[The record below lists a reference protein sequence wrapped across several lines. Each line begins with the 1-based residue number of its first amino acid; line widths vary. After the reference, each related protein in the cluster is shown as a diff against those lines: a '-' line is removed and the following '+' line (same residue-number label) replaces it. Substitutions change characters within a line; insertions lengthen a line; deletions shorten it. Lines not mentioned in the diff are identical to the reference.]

1 MSCRVAHAQLVAVHL
16 RNPHSILATF
26 ARRPEAV
33 IDVRLPAGPASDA
46 WRDVERLARE
56 YRVPVVRGATHGE
69 RVGRRGQR
77 EAEGG
82 RGGIAEATVKEHAEV
97 PLEVLFGVDSPESGQ
112 ADSAQD
118 NGVPDNGA
126 QDSVAQDTGGR
137 RSGHRLWLALDQ
149 LQDPHN
155 VGAIFRTAAFF
166 GIAGILLTRDR
177 SAPLNGTVY
186 DVASGALEVVPF
198 SHPANLSRGLE
209 IAKAAGLWVLGA
221 SEHAEQDVCA
231 VDRDRSWLL
240 VLGNEERGLRRL
252 TLDTCD
258 ETCRL
263 TARGE
268 IGSLNVSVAAGVLMA
283 LLSPG
288 TGRDQSPLAGKP
300 RLD

>member
-1 MSCRVAHAQLVAVHL
+1 MAVHL

-26 ARRPEAV
+26 ERRPEAV
-33 IDVRLPAGPASDA
+33 IDVRLPEGPASDA
-46 WRDVERLARE
+46 WREVEQQAKAH
-56 YRVPVVRGATHGE
+56 RVPVVRGATHSE

-77 EAEGG
+77 EAAGG
-82 RGGIAEATVKEHAEV
+82 RGGIAEATVKERPDVPAE
-97 PLEVLFGVDSPESGQ
+97 LLFANDDGTKP
-112 ADSAQD
+112 A
-118 NGVPDNGA
+118 P
-126 QDSVAQDTGGR
+126 
-137 RSGHRLWLALDQ
+137 HRLWLALDQ

-166 GIAGILLTRDR
+166 GVAGILLTRDR

-198 SHPANLSRGLE
+198 SHPSNLSHA
-209 IAKAAGLWVLGA
+209 IDVAKEAGLWVLGA
-221 SEHAEQDVCA
+221 SEHAPRDARE

-252 TLDTCD
+252 TLDKCD

-263 TARGE
+263 TAQGE

-283 LLSPG
+283 LLAPS
-288 TGRDQSPLAGKP
+288 A
-300 RLD
+300 

>member
-1 MSCRVAHAQLVAVHL
+1 MLGWKCPAASCMLTAVAIHL

-26 ARRPEAV
+26 ERRPEAV

-46 WRDVERLARE
+46 WRDVEQLAKAH
-56 YRVPVVRGATHGE
+56 RVPVVRGATQGE

-77 EAEGG
+77 EAAGG
-82 RGGIAEATVKEHAEV
+82 RGGIAEATVKERPDV
-97 PLEVLFGVDSPESGQ
+97 PPEVLFGNESE
-112 ADSAQD
+112 
-118 NGVPDNGA
+118 NKP
-126 QDSVAQDTGGR
+126 VAP
-137 RSGHRLWLALDQ
+137 RLWLALDQ

-166 GIAGILLTRDR
+166 GVAGILLTRDR

-186 DVASGALEVVPF
+186 DIASGALEVVPF
-198 SHPANLSRGLE
+198 SHPANLIHGVE
-209 IAKAAGLWVLGA
+209 IAKAAGLWVLGT
-221 SEHAEQDVCA
+221 SEHAERDVRE

-252 TLDTCD
+252 TLDKCD

-268 IGSLNVSVAAGVLMA
+268 IASLNASVAAGVLLA
-283 LLSPG
+283 LLT
-288 TGRDQSPLAGKP
+288 TGGRPTH
-300 RLD
+300 

>member
-1 MSCRVAHAQLVAVHL
+1 MLTIVAVHL

-26 ARRPEAV
+26 ERRPEAI

-46 WRDVERLARE
+46 WRDVEQLARSH
-56 YRVPVVRGATHGE
+56 RVPVVLGATQGE

-77 EAEGG
+77 EAAGG
-82 RGGIAEATVKEHAEV
+82 RGGVAEATVKERPDV
-97 PLEVLFGVDSPESGQ
+97 PLEVLFGV
-112 ADSAQD
+112 
-118 NGVPDNGA
+118 GA
-126 QDSVAQDTGGR
+126 PQEPAIAPQEPAIAPGEPAIEGEQR
-137 RSGHRLWLALDQ
+137 APRLWLALDQ

-166 GIAGILLTRDR
+166 GVAGILLTRDR

-221 SEHAEQDVCA
+221 SEHAARDVGEI
-231 VDRDRSWLL
+231 DRDRSWLL

-263 TARGE
+263 TARGA
-268 IGSLNVSVAAGVLMA
+268 IGSLNVSVAAGVLIA
-283 LLSPG
+283 LLT
-288 TGRDQSPLAGKP
+288 TGARPAH
-300 RLD
+300 

>member
-1 MSCRVAHAQLVAVHL
+1 LRREVLTVAVHL

-26 ARRPEAV
+26 ERRPEAI

-46 WRDVERLARE
+46 WRDVEELARSH
-56 YRVPVVRGATHGE
+56 RVPVVRGATPGE

-77 EAEGG
+77 EAAGG
-82 RGGIAEATVKEHAEV
+82 RGGVAEATVKERPDV
-97 PLEVLFGVDSPESGQ
+97 PLEVLFGV
-112 ADSAQD
+112 
-118 NGVPDNGA
+118 GA
-126 QDSVAQDTGGR
+126 QEPAIASQEPGIAPPEPGIDGEKRASP
-137 RSGHRLWLALDQ
+137 RLWLALDQ

-166 GIAGILLTRDR
+166 GVAGILLTRDR

-221 SEHAEQDVCA
+221 SEHAARDVGEI
-231 VDRDRSWLL
+231 DRDRSWLL

-268 IGSLNVSVAAGVLMA
+268 IGSLNVSVAAGVLIA
-283 LLSPG
+283 LLTAG
-288 TGRDQSPLAGKP
+288 GGR
-300 RLD
+300 

>member
-1 MSCRVAHAQLVAVHL
+1 MLGWKCAAAWCMLTAVAVHL

-26 ARRPEAV
+26 ERRPEAV

-46 WRDVERLARE
+46 WRDVEQLAKAH
-56 YRVPVVRGATHGE
+56 RVPVVRGAT
-69 RVGRRGQR
+69 Q
-77 EAEGG
+77 GG
-82 RGGIAEATVKEHAEV
+82 RGGIAEATVKERPDV
-97 PLEVLFGVDSPESGQ
+97 SLEVLFGSERENKP
-112 ADSAQD
+112 
-118 NGVPDNGA
+118 
-126 QDSVAQDTGGR
+126 VAP
-137 RSGHRLWLALDQ
+137 RLWLALDQ

-166 GIAGILLTRDR
+166 GVAGILLTRDR

-198 SHPANLSRGLE
+198 SHLANLIHGVE

-221 SEHAEQDVCA
+221 SEHAERDVSD

-252 TLDTCD
+252 TLDKCD

-263 TARGE
+263 AARGE
-268 IGSLNVSVAAGVLMA
+268 IASLNVSVAAGVLMA
-283 LLSPG
+283 LLT
-288 TGRDQSPLAGKP
+288 TGRRPTH
-300 RLD
+300 